1 MDAFPQWDTAIRFVF
16 PLDRHRKYMYFGSN
30 IELYFSDDASHATD
44 LTFRAAWLPKF
55 FYIDEPMLRT
65 AAERGRAFFFLL
77 RISRVSQVQQFA
89 CVSPYFKRK

>member
-1 MDAFPQWDTAIRFVF
+1 MNGSPQWDTAIRFVF

-44 LTFRAAWLPKF
+44 LTFRTAWLPKF
-55 FYIDEPMLRT
+55 SISMSQCFARPLD
-65 AAERGRAFFFLL
+65 AAVLFSLL
-77 RISRVSQVQQFA
+77 RMSRVSQVQQFA